1 MCGIVGYIG
10 TQAAT
15 DILMAGLEK
24 LEYRGYD
31 SAGVATV
38 WEGGIHCVRAKGK
51 LYNLRQKLEE
61 IANPAQIGIGH
72 TRWAT
77 HGKPEEYNAHPHT
90 DTRKRVAVVQ
100 NGIIENYRQLREE
113 LQKRGH
119 EFTSDTDTEVIPH
132 LIAEFLTNSPTP
144 DSPLPTPLL
153 EAVRQAVNQLKGAFA
168 IAVICADYPDELI
181 VARQQ
186 APLIIGFGQG
196 EFFCA
201 SDTPAIVP
209 HTRAVLNLEN
219 GELARLTPLGVEVY
233 NFAGDRLKKF
243 PRTLNWNPVQVEKQ
257 GFRHFMLKEI
267 YEQPGVVRTC
277 LETYINDDW
286 HVDGRGE
293 AADGAADGVT
303 DGVTDLA
310 ADRLTDV
317 MDGLTDVTDE
327 VTDLAADGVTDVT
340 DGVTDVG
347 GKLGEEMNNPFVS
360 SPAISKAAS
369 SSSAANQPPIKLGI
383 PNSLYANLEQIQIL
397 ACGTSWHASLVG
409 KYLLEQLAGI
419 PTMVQYASEFRY
431 APSPLMKNTLTIGV
445 TQSGETA
452 DTLAALEMERQRRM
466 DLGAEYEVK
475 LLGITNRAESSLAHL
490 VTHIIETHAG
500 MEIGVAATKT
510 FVTQLVAF
518 YCLALDLAYR
528 RKTLPLSKIAEIIT
542 GLRQL
547 PAQIEIVLESQE
559 RYIEELAH
567 DFSETQDFIFIG
579 RGINFPIAL
588 EGALKLKEIS
598 YIHAEGYPAGEMKH
612 GPIALLDAKVPV
624 VAIAM
629 PGMVYDKVLSNAQEA
644 KARDA
649 RLIGVTPMNDQEA
662 AHVFDHL
669 LPVPVVDELLSPI
682 LTVIPL
688 QLLAYHIAARRG
700 LDVDQPRNLAK
711 SVTVE

>member
-10 TQAAT
+10 TQTAT
-15 DILMAGLEK
+15 DILLAGLEK

-31 SAGVATV
+31 SAGIATV
-38 WEGGIHCVRAKGK
+38 LEGEIHCVRAKGK
-51 LYNLRQKLEE
+51 LYNLREKLERE
-61 IANPAQIGIGH
+61 VNPAKLGIGH

-77 HGKPEEYNAHPHT
+77 HGKPEEYNAHPHM
-90 DTRKRVAVVQ
+90 DSAMRVAVVQ
-100 NGIIENYRQLREE
+100 NGIIENYRELREE
-113 LQKRGH
+113 LKERGH
-119 EFTSDTDTEVIPH
+119 EFRSDTDTEVIPH
-132 LIAEFLTNSPTP
+132 LIAEFLRQEQLANSQQVN
-144 DSPLPTPLL
+144 SLL
-153 EAVRQAVNQLKGAFA
+153 EAVRGTVNKLKGAFA
-168 IAVICADYPDELI
+168 IAVISADYPDELI

-186 APLIIGFGQG
+186 APLAIGFGQG

-201 SDTPAIVP
+201 SDTPALVP
-209 HTRAVLNLEN
+209 HTNAVLTLEN

-233 NFAGDRLKKF
+233 NFAGERLKKY
-243 PRTLNWNPVQVEKQ
+243 PRTLNWNPVLVEKQ

-267 YEQPGVVRTC
+267 YEQPGVVRNC
-277 LETYINDDW
+277 LEAY
-286 HVDGRGE
+286 
-293 AADGAADGVT
+293 
-303 DGVTDLA
+303 L
-310 ADRLTDV
+310 DV
-317 MDGLTDVTDE
+317 SWNPADVTQSPIN
-327 VTDLAADGVTDVT
+327 
-340 DGVTDVG
+340 
-347 GKLGEEMNNPFVS
+347 LGA
-360 SPAISKAAS
+360 SPE
-369 SSSAANQPPIKLGI
+369 
-383 PNSLYANLEQIQIL
+383 LYADLEQIQIL
-397 ACGTSWHASLVG
+397 ACGTSWHAGLVG

-431 APSPLMKNTLTIGV
+431 APAPLTANTLTIGV

-452 DTLAALEMERQRRM
+452 DTLAALEMEKRRRFGQ
-466 DLGAEYEVK
+466 LPKYEPR
-475 LLGITNRAESSLAHL
+475 LLGITNRPESSLGNL
-490 VTHIIETHAG
+490 VDQMIDTHAG
-500 MEIGVAATKT
+500 IEIGVAATKT
-510 FVTQLVAF
+510 FVSQLMAF
-518 YCLALDLAYR
+518 YGLALDLAWR
-528 RKTLPLSKIAEIIT
+528 RQTLTATRMEEILV

-547 PAQIEIVLESQE
+547 PAQIELILESQE

-567 DFSETQDFIFIG
+567 NFAETQDFIFLG

-629 PGMVYDKVLSNAQEA
+629 PGTVYEKVLSNAQEA

-649 RLIGVTPMNDQEA
+649 RLIGVTPMNEHEA
-662 AHVFDHL
+662 AETFDDL
-669 LPVPVVDELLSPI
+669 LPVPVVEELLSPI

>member
-15 DILMAGLEK
+15 NILLAGLEK

-31 SAGVATV
+31 SAGIATV
-38 WEGGIHCVRAKGK
+38 LEGDIHCVRAKGK
-51 LYNLRQKLEE
+51 LINLREKLEQE
-61 IANPAQIGIGH
+61 INPAQIGIGH

-77 HGKPEEYNAHPHT
+77 HGKPEEYNAHPHM
-90 DTRKRVAVVQ
+90 DTARRVAVVQ
-100 NGIIENYRQLREE
+100 NGIIENYRELREE
-113 LQKRGH
+113 LKERGH
-119 EFTSDTDTEVIPH
+119 VFRSDTDTEVIPH
-132 LIAEFLTNSPTP
+132 LIAEFLPSPPASNPQPPTP
-144 DSPLPTPLL
+144 FL
-153 EAVRQAVNQLKGAFA
+153 QAVLYAVNKLKGAFA

-186 APLIIGFGQG
+186 APLAIGFGQG

-201 SDTPAIVP
+201 SDTPALVP
-209 HTRAVLNLEN
+209 HTRAVLTLEN
-219 GELARLTPLGVEVY
+219 GELARMTPLGVEVY
-233 NFAGDRLKKF
+233 NFAGDRLKKQ
-243 PRTLNWNPVQVEKQ
+243 PRTLNWNPVLVEKQ

-277 LETYINDDW
+277 LEAYLNNDWNAAGTEQSPINL
-286 HVDGRGE
+286 GL
-293 AADGAADGVT
+293 AAELY
-303 DGVTDLA
+303 TDLE
-310 ADRLTDV
+310 R
-317 MDGLTDVTDE
+317 
-327 VTDLAADGVTDVT
+327 
-340 DGVTDVG
+340 
-347 GKLGEEMNNPFVS
+347 
-360 SPAISKAAS
+360 
-369 SSSAANQPPIKLGI
+369 
-383 PNSLYANLEQIQIL
+383 IQIL

-409 KYLLEQLAGI
+409 KYLLEQLAGV

-431 APSPLMKNTLTIGV
+431 APAPLTANTLTIGV

-452 DTLAALEMERQRRM
+452 DTLAALEMEKNRRFGQ
-466 DLGAEYEVK
+466 LPKYEAR
-475 LLGITNRAESSLAHL
+475 LLGITNRPESSLAGM
-490 VTHIIETHAG
+490 VPQIIDTHAG
-500 MEIGVAATKT
+500 IEIGVAATKT
-510 FVTQLVAF
+510 FVNQLVAF
-518 YCLALDLAYR
+518 YCLALDLAWHR
-528 RKTLPLSKIAEIIT
+528 QTLSVTRMEEILV

-547 PAQIEIVLESQE
+547 PAQIELILESQE

-567 DFSETQDFIFIG
+567 SFAETHDFIFLG

-629 PGMVYDKVLSNAQEA
+629 PGNVYEKVLSNAQEA

-649 RLIGVTPMNDQEA
+649 RLIGVTPMNEHDA
-662 AHVFDHL
+662 AETFDDL
-669 LPVPVVDELLSPI
+669 LPVPVVEELLSPI
-682 LTVIPL
+682 LAVIPL